1 LKNGYGDGPRS
12 VWVNCRRASQLV
24 GVSDNLLEHGVQRE
38 IFFFPLLVNLND
50 YIQNPQI
57 VPIYYNMPFDN
68 LASWWK
74 RRWLLER
81 ANRIDDWKLWKREQ
95 IAQII
100 MVEGLK

>member
-1 LKNGYGDGPRS
+1 
-12 VWVNCRRASQLV
+12 
-24 GVSDNLLEHGVQRE
+24 
-38 IFFFPLLVNLND
+38 
-50 YIQNPQI
+50 
-57 VPIYYNMPFDN
+57 MPFDN